1 MVRGRSAH
9 LRSQADK
16 MDIIWA
22 WIILLVASIIEPIW
36 VTCLDKSENFK
47 KKGWGALA
55 IILVLL
61 CLYLLSIP
69 SNPENIGPGVSYS
82 ILAGI
87 GAAGIVLIGRVLYKE
102 KLTAR
107 KLLFIAMIVVGI
119 IGVRLIS
126 G

>member
-1 MVRGRSAH
+1 ME
-9 LRSQADK
+9 L
-16 MDIIWA
+16 IWA

-47 KKGWGALA
+47 KKGWGVAA

-69 SNPENIGPGVSYS
+69 SNPENLGPGISYS

-102 KLTAR
+102 KITAR
-107 KLLFIAMIVVGI
+107 KMLFIAMIVAGI

>member
-1 MVRGRSAH
+1 M
-9 LRSQADK
+9 
-16 MDIIWA
+16 
-22 WIILLVASIIEPIW
+22 ILLVASIIEPIW

-47 KKGWGALA
+47 KKGWGAA
-55 IILVLL
+55 AVILVLL

-69 SNPENIGPGVSYS
+69 SNPDNLGPGISYS

-102 KLTAR
+102 KITAR
-107 KLLFIAMIVVGI
+107 KMLFIIMIVAGI
-119 IGVRLIS
+119 IGVRIIS

>member
-1 MVRGRSAH
+1 
-9 LRSQADK
+9 
-16 MDIIWA
+16 MDLLWA

-47 KKGWGALA
+47 KKGWGAAA

-107 KLLFIAMIVVGI
+107 KMLFIIMIVAGI

>member
-1 MVRGRSAH
+1 
-9 LRSQADK
+9 

-47 KKGWGALA
+47 KKGWGAA
-55 IILVLL
+55 AVILVLL

-69 SNPENIGPGVSYS
+69 SNPENLGPGISYS

-102 KLTAR
+102 KITAR
-107 KLLFIAMIVVGI
+107 KMLFIIMIVAGI
-119 IGVRLIS
+119 IGVRVIS

>member
-1 MVRGRSAH
+1 
-9 LRSQADK
+9 

-22 WIILLVASIIEPIW
+22 WIILLIASIIEPIW

-47 KKGWGALA
+47 YKGWGIAA
-55 IILVLL
+55 VVLVLL

-87 GAAGIVLIGRVLYKE
+87 GAAGIVIIGRVMYKE

-107 KLLFIAMIVVGI
+107 KLLFIGMIVVGI

>member
-1 MVRGRSAH
+1 
-9 LRSQADK
+9 

-22 WIILLVASIIEPIW
+22 WVILIIASIIEPIW

-47 KKGWGALA
+47 KKGWGISA
-55 IILVLL
+55 IALVLA

-82 ILAGI
+82 ILAGV
-87 GAAGIVLIGRVLYKE
+87 GAAGIVLIGRVLYRE
-102 KLTAR
+102 KLTVR
-107 KLLFIAMIVVGI
+107 KLVFIAMIVVGI
-119 IGVRLIS
+119 VGVRMIS

>member
-1 MVRGRSAH
+1 MYKTGLTV
-9 LRSQADK
+9 LSQWADT

-47 KKGWGALA
+47 KKGWGAA
-55 IILVLL
+55 AVILVLL

-69 SNPENIGPGVSYS
+69 SNPDNLGPGISYS

-102 KLTAR
+102 KITAR
-107 KLLFIAMIVVGI
+107 KMLFIIMIVAGI
-119 IGVRLIS
+119 IGVRIIS

>member
-1 MVRGRSAH
+1 
-9 LRSQADK
+9 
-16 MDIIWA
+16 MDAMFA

-36 VTCLDKSENFK
+36 VPCLDKSENFK
-47 KKGWGALA
+47 RIGWGVAA
-55 IILVLL
+55 VVLVMT

-107 KLLFIAMIVVGI
+107 KILFITMIVIGI

>member
-1 MVRGRSAH
+1 
-9 LRSQADK
+9 
-16 MDIIWA
+16 MDVIWA
-22 WIILLVASIIEPIW
+22 WVILLVASIIEPIW

-47 KKGWGALA
+47 KKGWAIAA

-102 KLTAR
+102 KITAR
-107 KLLFIAMIVVGI
+107 KLFFISMIVVGI
-119 IGVRLIS
+119 IGVRLIA

>member
-1 MVRGRSAH
+1 
-9 LRSQADK
+9 
-16 MDIIWA
+16 MDMLLVWV
-22 WIILLVASIIEPIW
+22 ILIVASIIEPIW

-47 KKGWGALA
+47 HIGWGVAA
-55 IILVLL
+55 VVLVMT

-69 SNPENIGPGVSYS
+69 SNPDNIGPGVSYS

-102 KLTAR
+102 KLTPR
-107 KLLFIAMIVVGI
+107 KILFIALIVIGI

>member
-1 MVRGRSAH
+1 
-9 LRSQADK
+9 
-16 MDIIWA
+16 MDTAMA

-47 KKGWGALA
+47 KIGWGIAA
-55 IILVLL
+55 VVLVLL

-69 SNPENIGPGVSYS
+69 SNPDHLGPGISYS

-107 KLLFIAMIVVGI
+107 KLLFVTMIVAGI

>member
-1 MVRGRSAH
+1 
-9 LRSQADK
+9 

-22 WIILLVASIIEPIW
+22 WVILLVASIIEPIW

-47 KKGWGALA
+47 RKGWGIAA
-55 IILVLL
+55 IVLVLL

-87 GAAGIVLIGRVLYKE
+87 GAAGIVLIGYALYKE
-102 KLTAR
+102 KLTVR
-107 KLLFIAMIVVGI
+107 RLFFISMIVVGI
-119 IGVRLIS
+119 IGVRLLS

>member
-1 MVRGRSAH
+1 
-9 LRSQADK
+9 

-22 WIILLVASIIEPIW
+22 WIILLVASVIEPIW

-47 KKGWGALA
+47 RKGWGAA
-55 IILVLL
+55 AVILVLL

-69 SNPENIGPGVSYS
+69 SNPENLGPGISYS

-87 GAAGIVLIGRVLYKE
+87 GAAGIVLIGRVMYKE
-102 KLTAR
+102 KLTVR
-107 KLLFIAMIVVGI
+107 KIIFIAMIVAGI
-119 IGVRLIS
+119 VGVRLIS

>member
-1 MVRGRSAH
+1 
-9 LRSQADK
+9 
-16 MDIIWA
+16 MDLLWV

-47 KKGWGALA
+47 KKGWGVAA
-55 IILVLL
+55 VVLVLL

-69 SNPENIGPGVSYS
+69 SNPENLGPGVSYS

-87 GAAGIVLIGRVLYKE
+87 GAAGIVIIGRVLYKE
-102 KLTAR
+102 KLTVR
-107 KLLFIAMIVVGI
+107 KIFFISLIVIGI
-119 IGVRLIS
+119 IGVRMIS

>member
-1 MVRGRSAH
+1 ME
-9 LRSQADK
+9 L
-16 MDIIWA
+16 IWA

-47 KKGWGALA
+47 KKGWGAAA

-69 SNPENIGPGVSYS
+69 SNPDNLGPGISYS

-102 KLTAR
+102 KITAR
-107 KLLFIAMIVVGI
+107 KMLFIAMIVAGI

>member
-1 MVRGRSAH
+1 
-9 LRSQADK
+9 
-16 MDIIWA
+16 MDIVLA
-22 WIILLVASIIEPIW
+22 WTILLVASVIEPIW

-47 KKGWGALA
+47 KKGWGIAA
-55 IILVLL
+55 VVLVLL

-82 ILAGI
+82 VLAGI
-87 GAAGIVLIGRVLYKE
+87 GAAGIVVIGCVLYKE

-107 KLLFIAMIVVGI
+107 RLLFISMIVVGVV
-119 IGVRLIS
+119 GVRLIS

>member
-1 MVRGRSAH
+1 
-9 LRSQADK
+9 
-16 MDIIWA
+16 MDIMVA
-22 WIILLVASIIEPIW
+22 WIILLIASIIEPIW

-47 KKGWGALA
+47 HLGWGIAA
-55 IILVLL
+55 VVLVML

-69 SNPENIGPGVSYS
+69 SNPDNIGPGVSYS

-102 KLTAR
+102 KLTVR
-107 KLLFIAMIVVGI
+107 KITFIAMIVVGI

>member
-1 MVRGRSAH
+1 
-9 LRSQADK
+9 
-16 MDIIWA
+16 MDLLMA
-22 WIILLVASIIEPIW
+22 WVILLVASIIEPIW

-47 KKGWGALA
+47 KKGWGIAA
-55 IILVLL
+55 VVLVLL

-69 SNPENIGPGVSYS
+69 SNPEYIGPGVSYS

-102 KLTAR
+102 MLSVR
-107 KLLFIAMIVVGI
+107 KLIFIGMIVAGI
-119 IGVRLIS
+119 IGVRMIS

>member
-1 MVRGRSAH
+1 M
-9 LRSQADK
+9 
-16 MDIIWA
+16 
-22 WIILLVASIIEPIW
+22 VASIIEPIW

-47 KKGWGALA
+47 KKGWGAA
-55 IILVLL
+55 AVILVLL

-69 SNPENIGPGVSYS
+69 SNPDNLGPGISYS

-102 KLTAR
+102 KITAR
-107 KLLFIAMIVVGI
+107 KMLFIIMIVAGI
-119 IGVRLIS
+119 IGVRIIS

>member
-1 MVRGRSAH
+1 ME
-9 LRSQADK
+9 L
-16 MDIIWA
+16 IWA

-47 KKGWGALA
+47 KKGWGAAA

-69 SNPENIGPGVSYS
+69 SNPENLGPGISYS

-87 GAAGIVLIGRVLYKE
+87 GAAGMVLIGRVLYKE
-102 KLTAR
+102 KITAR
-107 KLLFIAMIVVGI
+107 KMLFIAMIVAGI